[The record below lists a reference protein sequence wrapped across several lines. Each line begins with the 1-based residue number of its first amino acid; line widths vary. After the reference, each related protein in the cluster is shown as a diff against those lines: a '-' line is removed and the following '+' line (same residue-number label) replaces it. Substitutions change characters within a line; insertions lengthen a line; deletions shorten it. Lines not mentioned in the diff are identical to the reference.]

1 MDGFIANLFE
11 IFGVANQGNFSNDMY
26 NNGYYMPIFLILV
39 ILVAV
44 VATCYYYAVNHPRVN
59 RWYHWLF
66 FNLGTGLVNFGL
78 TWIISSD
85 KIVAYYGAQGMDS
98 PYDWTNYLILSSIAL
113 LWTGIFFFVF
123 SFIIK
128 WGSSNCKRT
137 PFL

>member
-1 MDGFIANLFE
+1 MDGFIANLYE
-11 IFGVANQGNFSNDMY
+11 LFGVANQGNFSNDMY
-26 NNGYYMPIFLILV
+26 NKDFYMPIFLILV
-39 ILVAV
+39 ISVAL

-66 FNLGTGLVNFGL
+66 FNLGTGLLNFTL
-78 TWIISSD
+78 TWIIASD
-85 KIVAYYGAQGMDS
+85 EIVAYYGEQGMES

-113 LWTGIFFFVF
+113 LWTSIVFLVF

-128 WGSSNCKRT
+128 WWSPNCKRT

>member
-11 IFGVANQGNFSNDMY
+11 FFGVANQGNFSNDMY